1 LNLAPQGARDTLQ
14 GGPRI
19 LVVEDQSVSDF
30 LRSLLSHQGF
40 QVTCANLTVARELL
54 RKDRNKVDVL
64 ITNRPLEFT
73 ATPDVPVLYLSAC
86 PDSQAI
92 KAFSRATFLAKPFEP
107 RTLLECLRR
116 LLPA

>member
-1 LNLAPQGARDTLQ
+1 MTLSPQAAGAALQ

-73 ATPDVPVLYLSAC
+73 ATLDVPVLYLAAC
-86 PDSQAI
+86 PDPRALTN
-92 KAFSRATFLAKPFEP
+92 FRRATFLAKPFDP

-116 LLPA
+116 LLPD